1 MLVRLRD
8 GTKMNKRHGM
18 NKGTPVAV
26 LVMGFA
32 VPVSSAVAQQMGFF
46 PVRVAPFDSLPGTP
60 GSPVAVQFNDDL
72 DCWELP
78 VLSGGAEVHFDQCAP
93 TIEVG
98 SANDPASI
106 ELLRGARLDVVVVF
120 GTGRLGPPVIE
131 VCPEGMV
138 NLHGGDPEAYR
149 GLDSHLWAIHDG
161 AFESLVTTLHR
172 VNARLDDGE
181 VISQRGVRLTRGM
194 RLHELRSRNTE
205 VCVDLVRE
213 TLRTFR
219 DRGGLRSRPQSR
231 RGLYYS
237 FMPAA
242 LKERCRT
249 QFERYTEALV

>member
-1 MLVRLRD
+1 
-8 GTKMNKRHGM
+8 MN
-18 NKGTPVAV
+18 VAV
-26 LVMGFA
+26 LTTQTLHHCYF
-32 VPVSSAVAQQMGFF
+32 
-46 PVRVAPFDSLPGTP
+46 VR
-60 GSPVAVQFNDDL
+60 
-72 DCWELP
+72 ELSTFCP
-78 VLSGGAEVHFDQCAP
+78 AALVLSERNGAHPSFKTRHPFEDDREAYERRRWFGGSDARLDQFAP

-106 ELLRGARLDVVVVF
+106 ELLRGARPDVVVVF
-120 GTGRLGPPVIE
+120 GAGRLGPPVIE

-149 GLDSHLWAIHDG
+149 GLDSHLWAIHDS

-181 VISQRGVRLTRGM
+181 VISQRGVPLTPGM
-194 RLHELRSRNTE
+194 RLQELRSRNTE
-205 VCVDLVRE
+205 VCVDLVRK
-213 TLRTFR
+213 TLKTFR

-231 RGLYYS
+231 CGRYYS

-249 QFERYTEALV
+249 QFERYTEAMV